1 MPDIDTSDA
10 GNSTDLAMSSKFE
23 QYHQEL
29 DKLKLDLGGSPN
41 YLGKRPKLRRGK
53 KLFGLSIDTVRAWV
67 SKALKKKWFPR
78 PLFRML
84 GNHIG
89 LGESGLTRY
98 EYISLAIQSASK
110 IRKHLPEIQAR
121 LVSNEGSC
129 AFFNE
134 KTGLTFHERLNKP
147 EVLAGSLSDYL
158 DLLEKHMNQ
167 AIRNGCLRSFF
178 DEAIRNDDVCFEARM
193 SRLLAYSA
201 SHTLDGGS
209 VQFKCW

>member
-1 MPDIDTSDA
+1 
-10 GNSTDLAMSSKFE
+10 MSSKFE

-29 DKLKLDLGGSPN
+29 DKLKHDLGGSPN
-41 YLGKRPKLRRGK
+41 YLGKRPTLLRGK

-67 SKALKKKWFPR
+67 SKALKKQWSPK

-98 EYISLAIQSASK
+98 EYISLAIQSAAK
-110 IRKHLPEIQAR
+110 IKKHLPEIQAR
-121 LVSNEGSC
+121 LVSNEGAC
-129 AFFNE
+129 AFFNK

-147 EVLAGSLSDYL
+147 KVLAGSLSDYL

-167 AIRNGCLRSFF
+167 AIKNGCLRNFF
-178 DEAIRNDDVCFEARM
+178 
-193 SRLLAYSA
+193 
-201 SHTLDGGS
+201 
-209 VQFKCW
+209 